1 MNWLDRKIDDF
12 IRRIRDRDPVG
23 VNPKNPI
30 AIGGKK
36 VLIGDPPPPGSGSN
50 TVGAAFRI
58 ENPTY
63 WRWFVWPRNPFVN
76 CYLHN
81 FLRDDE
87 EDLHDHR
94 MINISVV
101 LSRIG
106 YKEELFV
113 SKPQAGQPLPD
124 TRMRRVE
131 FLHPRVRFP
140 STPHRVVLWR
150 DGYGKPVPIWSLF
163 IGFPHWRNW
172 GFWCPG
178 KLLPAS
184 NAGSQ
189 QQYREPGAR
198 WIPWEPYVLG
208 ADPTSSDYGTKG
220 AGCDG

>member
-1 MNWLDRKIDDF
+1 MKWIDRKICDF
-12 IRRIRDRDPVG
+12 IMRVRDANPIG
-23 VNPKNPI
+23 VNPHNPI

-36 VLIGDPPPPGSGSN
+36 VLVGDPPPPGSGSN

-63 WRWFVWPRNPFVN
+63 WRWYIWPRNRFVN

-106 YKEELFV
+106 YREELFLR
-113 SKPQAGQPLPD
+113 KPVPGNLLPG
-124 TRMRRVE
+124 TYMKRVE
-131 FLHPRVRFP
+131 FMHPRIRLP
-140 STPHRVVLWR
+140 STPHRVVLWKA
-150 DGYGKPVPIWSLF
+150 DGKPQAIWSLF
-163 IGFPHWRNW
+163 VGFPHWRNW

-178 KLLPAS
+178 KKLPAS
-184 NAGSQ
+184 NVESRL
-189 QQYREPGAR
+189 QYRIEGAR
-198 WIPWEPYVLG
+198 WIPWETYVLG
-208 ADPTSSDYGTKG
+208 DDPTSSDYGTKG